1 MIPLGCV
8 GGSHSRLTEVAVVFT
23 TLGGPWPVGAREEG
37 EREVEEGRGRG
48 GEGGGGKVG
57 RGGEKEN
64 K

>member
-1 MIPLGCV
+1 M
-8 GGSHSRLTEVAVVFT
+8 FT

-37 EREVEEGRGRG
+37 EREVEKGRGRG

>member
-1 MIPLGCV
+1 MVDPAQLVLGRRERGRWKRV
-8 GGSHSRLTEVAVVFT
+8 GG
-23 TLGGPWPVGAREEG
+23 G
-37 EREVEEGRGRG
+37 EVEEGRGRG